1 MRQRFESTERRKHR
15 NTLDVRNHLINVNLI
30 ITILDRRSHDVTVSY
45 YIVHLVYI
53 LTT

>member
-30 ITILDRRSHDVTVSY
+30 ITILDRRSHDVSY